1 MSTTESS
8 LKVAL
13 DGGEKPK
20 SLAEVWDAAPAYARR
35 LSVLLL
41 ALLTIGLYARVIRG
55 LAIDWW
61 EDPNYSHGLLIPFFV
76 AFVFWRERARYR
88 HLLVQPSNAGL
99 LVMIAAIVL
108 LLAGSLGSD
117 PLTARV
123 SLLMLLA
130 GLVLVLAG
138 RAALRAAAFPLGCLV
153 LMIPIPTILLNQIV
167 VPLQSLASRLA
178 TTALEAFGYAVLREG
193 NILNIGD
200 SAIEVAEACS
210 GIRSLFSII
219 ALAVGYGYI
228 TKSRLWVRLAIVVAM
243 VPVTIAANAVR
254 VVSAGLVAYHLG
266 PERVEGFLHTF
277 SGLLV
282 FATAVGLMVI
292 LHRMLEGLV
301 RKGVRIRRRP
311 LGNQI
316 A

>member
-1 MSTTESS
+1 MNVTESS
-8 LKVAL
+8 LKTAL
-13 DGGEKPK
+13 DAVEKPK
-20 SLAEVWDAAPAYARR
+20 SVAEVWDTAPVYARR
-35 LSVLLL
+35 SSVLLL

-61 EDPNYSHGLLIPFFV
+61 DDPNYSHGLLIPFFV

-88 HLLVQPSNAGL
+88 HLLVQPSNAGFVAML
-99 LVMIAAIVL
+99 AAIVL

-117 PLTARV
+117 PLTTRI

-130 GLVLVLAG
+130 GLVLFLGG

-153 LMIPIPTILLNQIV
+153 LMIPIPTILLNEIV
-167 VPLQSLASRLA
+167 VPLQSLASQLA
-178 TTALEAFGYAVLREG
+178 TTALEGFGYAVLREG

-200 SAIEVAEACS
+200 SGIEVAEACS

-219 ALAVGYGYI
+219 ALAVGYGCI
-228 TKSRLWVRLAIVVAM
+228 TKSRAWVRVALVVAM

-254 VVSAGLVAYHLG
+254 VVSAGMVAYHLG
-266 PERVEGFLHTF
+266 PDRVEGFLHTF

-282 FATAVGLMVI
+282 FATAVCLMVI
-292 LHRMLEGLV
+292 IHRMLGVLV
-301 RKGVRIRRRP
+301 SRGFRVRCRP
-311 LGNQI
+311 LGNQMV
-316 A
+316 